1 MHRKINVKEITL
13 YIIIG
18 SLTTAISLSSYF
30 LLKQFLFIDD
40 TQLNIQISTII
51 SWLLCVTFAYF
62 ANRNVVFKSK
72 EKRVVFEAS
81 KFYLSRV
88 LTLVIDSLAMF
99 VLTDMFYLKDDVSKL
114 LVQIIIFI
122 LNYLFSKFAVFK
134 KKD

>member
-1 MHRKINVKEITL
+1 MHRKINIKEITL

>member
-1 MHRKINVKEITL
+1 M
-13 YIIIG
+13 
-18 SLTTAISLSSYF
+18 TTAISLSSYF

>member
-30 LLKQFLFIDD
+30 LLKQFLFIGD

-99 VLTDMFYLKDDVSKL
+99 VLTDMFCLKDDVSKL

>member
-88 LTLVIDSLAMF
+88 LTLLIDSLAMF
-99 VLTDMFYLKDDVSKL
+99 VLTDMFCLKDDISKL

>member
-40 TQLNIQISTII
+40 TQLNIQISTVI

-72 EKRVVFEAS
+72 EKRVVLEAS

-99 VLTDMFYLKDDVSKL
+99 VLTDMFCLKDDISKL

>member
-30 LLKQFLFIDD
+30 LLKQFLFIED
-40 TQLNIQISTII
+40 TQLNIQISTVI

-99 VLTDMFYLKDDVSKL
+99 VLTDMFYLKDDASKL

>member
-1 MHRKINVKEITL
+1 MHRKINIKEITL

-99 VLTDMFYLKDDVSKL
+99 VLTDMFYLKDDISKL
-114 LVQIIIFI
+114 SVQIIIFI